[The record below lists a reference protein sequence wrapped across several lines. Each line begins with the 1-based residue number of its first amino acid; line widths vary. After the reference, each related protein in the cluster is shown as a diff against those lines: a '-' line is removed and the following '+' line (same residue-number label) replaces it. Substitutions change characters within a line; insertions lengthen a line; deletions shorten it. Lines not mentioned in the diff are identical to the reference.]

1 MCIFGGSKRHD
12 IFGYSPCLDCVVTLF
27 SVIFCR
33 AWHNL
38 LIFTSSCLPCHSVS
52 EEGGT
57 TPDHKLVAANK
68 QSQLVGAGHQARAG
82 HAGHA
87 ALAGHAGA
95 GHAGHE
101 GHESLSMETNKCKP
115 NTSFIWCLPQDY
127 NQEKHP
133 FTCKVWPCSCSY

>member
-1 MCIFGGSKRHD
+1 M
-12 IFGYSPCLDCVVTLF
+12 
-27 SVIFCR
+27 IFCR

-68 QSQLVGAGHQARAG
+68 QSQLVGAGHAG
-82 HAGHA
+82 HAG
-87 ALAGHAGA
+87 LAGHAGA

-101 GHESLSMETNKCKP
+101 GHESLSMETDSP
-115 NTSFIWCLPQDY
+115 TDG
-127 NQEKHP
+127 
-133 FTCKVWPCSCSY
+133 